1 MTQKLFGTSGI
12 RGSIVDKSTPDLA
25 LGLGRA
31 LGSFLNG
38 KGVVAVGTDA
48 RTSRE
53 MLRDALI
60 GGVLSTG
67 VHVVDFGIAPMPT
80 VAYCSTINGISSS
93 VIITASH
100 NPPTDNGFKFFVC
113 GREFIRSE
121 EEFLENSI
129 YNKDYKVAS

>member
-12 RGSIVDKSTPDLA
+12 RGSIIEKSTPDLA

-31 LGSFLNG
+31 FGSFLEG
-38 KGVVAVGTDA
+38 KGVVGVGIDA

-53 MLRDALI
+53 MLRSALI

-67 VHVVDFGIAPMPT
+67 TDVVDLGIAPMPT
-80 VAYCSTINGISSS
+80 VASFSTNEGISAS

-100 NPPTDNGFKFFVC
+100 NPPADNGFKFFMS

-121 EEFLENSI
+121 EEYL
-129 YNKDYKVAS
+129 

>member
-12 RGSIVDKSTPDLA
+12 RGSIIEKSTPELS

-31 LGSFLNG
+31 LGSFLEG
-38 KGVVAVGTDA
+38 KGVVGVGTDA

-53 MLRDALI
+53 VLRNVFV

-67 VHVVDFGIAPMPT
+67 VNVVDLGIAPMPAC
-80 VAYCSTINGISSS
+80 AYYSALDDVSAS

-100 NPPTDNGFKFFVC
+100 NPPTDNGFKFFSG
-113 GREFIRSE
+113 GREFIRRRVSRE
-121 EEFLENSI
+121 LGLQQGLL
-129 YNKDYKVAS
+129 DCPMG